1 MGTPIR
7 SRLLDYIEAEP
18 PVGAAPAPPPTPR
31 PGRSRLLEYAEA
43 AGTEATQPA
52 HPGPKPGVPAYHTP
66 VFVPAHP
73 RYADVTD
80 ADGRPARVPFIAYE
94 LFEHPT
100 AGTSPHTGTGSGT
113 KTGDGTGTQAGSG
126 AGTGAVAFAFTTRAR
141 LVAALG
147 EAQPW
152 VATSIGPLAEAV
164 AEHDVMVLLDPRIA
178 PGHHNWQ
185 PDDLAAYAREVR

>member
-18 PVGAAPAPPPTPR
+18 PAGAAPAPPPTPQ

-43 AGTEATQPA
+43 AGTEAIQPA
-52 HPGPKPGVPAYHTP
+52 PPGPKPGVPAYHMP

-100 AGTSPHTGTGSGT
+100 AGTSPQTGTGTGT
-113 KTGDGTGTQAGSG
+113 QTGDGTQ
-126 AGTGAVAFAFTTRAR
+126 TGAVAFAFTTRDR

-164 AEHDVMVLLDPRIA
+164 SAYGATVLLDPRIA